1 MERFSIFTVV
11 LVPVVFVLY
20 PYCQVVAAVFSYQYN
35 SYGQSTARQS
45 MIFEISSSLRCAETS
60 LLSALPLAVVCQV
73 SPRSELTLNL
83 VEPPFDATALILLLS
98 SSYKVCCCPFS
109 TSSPREVAGCASG
122 SCPYRMSFRYFSRS
136 CLLSTAPFSSGI
148 TASAK
153 TSSSESASFEPSLSE
168 MLSSV
173 SDANSALSAV
183 SCCTSNSV
191 ASSELNSETV
201 PSVKSAAVTG
211 VTVIPAARTR
221 LIPRL
226 IKFFFLYITHFLL
239 ICRKYSILL
248 QYFISTDKTRF
259 FL

>member
-1 MERFSIFTVV
+1 
-11 LVPVVFVLY
+11 
-20 PYCQVVAAVFSYQYN
+20 
-35 SYGQSTARQS
+35 
-45 MIFEISSSLRCAETS
+45 MIFEISSSLRCAATS

-148 TASAK
+148 TASVK
-153 TSSSESASFEPSLSE
+153 TSSSESASFER
-168 MLSSV
+168 
-173 SDANSALSAV
+173 AFSALSAV

-248 QYFISTDKTRF
+248 QYFISTDKTSF
-259 FL
+259 FYNPCSPAR

>member
-1 MERFSIFTVV
+1 
-11 LVPVVFVLY
+11 
-20 PYCQVVAAVFSYQYN
+20 
-35 SYGQSTARQS
+35 
-45 MIFEISSSLRCAETS
+45 
-60 LLSALPLAVVCQV
+60 
-73 SPRSELTLNL
+73 
-83 VEPPFDATALILLLS
+83 
-98 SSYKVCCCPFS
+98 
-109 TSSPREVAGCASG
+109 
-122 SCPYRMSFRYFSRS
+122 MSFRYFSRS

-153 TSSSESASFEPSLSE
+153 TSSSESASFEPALSE

-191 ASSELNSETV
+191 ASSELNSGTV

-248 QYFISTDKTRF
+248 QYFISTDKTSF
-259 FL
+259 FYNPCSPAR